1 MNIIVKTHRRH
12 PGPPPGGRENG
23 LRGPGAPTDSE
34 NSKFSNISRNLRFRL
49 IRSIRVSIYNA
60 IASLLDGRQITFT
73 CSIYLIID
81 AMAPGN
87 VIFGKTGEIPAVPA
101 RLERLCKKAEVVVRP
116 VTRQFRNTSG
126 RSYIC

>member
-1 MNIIVKTHRRH
+1 MNIIVKNNRRH
-12 PGPPPGGRENG
+12 PGPPPGDRENG

-73 CSIYLIID
+73 CSIHLIIE

-87 VIFGKTGEIPAVPA
+87 HIFDKTGEIPVFLECLEAPA
-101 RLERLCKKAEVVVRP
+101 KKVVRSVSKKCCIHQYP
-116 VTRQFRNTSG
+116 GYRARAP
-126 RSYIC
+126 